1 MSQDASQFKE
11 MFGEKVWIDFI
22 VENALAQ
29 EFVDVQ
35 QIQKVPQFMNE
46 NLVQKQNPMI
56 SMMS

>member
-46 NLVQKQNPMI
+46 NLVQKQNPM
-56 SMMS
+56 M